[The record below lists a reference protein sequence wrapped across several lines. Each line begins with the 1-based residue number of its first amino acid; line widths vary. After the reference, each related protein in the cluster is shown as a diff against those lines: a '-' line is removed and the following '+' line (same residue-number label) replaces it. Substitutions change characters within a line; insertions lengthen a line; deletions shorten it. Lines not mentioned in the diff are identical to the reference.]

1 MAANMVCA
9 YYDRTV
15 DGGAEFSGM
24 ECASAPGFDD
34 SYNRYDVVRLN
45 MQEFLSAS
53 HEVEG
58 TLRLLQKG
66 GVLRDLARE
75 YHDLDLMTDAGL
87 PFATADIYGQIGRKF
102 VIVIDEWDCVMRE
115 KAYDHEAQ
123 RAYLDLLRLWL
134 KDRPY
139 VALCYMTGI
148 LPFKKYGTHSALNM
162 FSEFSMLASDE
173 MAPYMGF
180 TEEEVESL
188 CREWGRSL
196 TECRAWYDGY
206 RLYGTHGT
214 EVEAY
219 SPRSVVRSME
229 TGNFQSYWTQTET
242 FDALRRYI
250 DMDMDGLHER
260 VVRLVAGEAVEI
272 DPRTYS
278 NDMTTLNNA
287 DDVLTLL
294 VHLGY
299 LTFDVQARAA
309 FVPNREVM
317 GEFASSVSAGSGW
330 GEVARSISDSE
341 ALLDALV
348 SGDAT
353 AVAALAQI
361 RERGYDRGLD
371 GLAAGGDV
379 VLCGIAYD
387 PKAKTHSCV
396 IERA

>member
-1 MAANMVCA
+1 
-9 YYDRTV
+9 
-15 DGGAEFSGM
+15 
-24 ECASAPGFDD
+24 
-34 SYNRYDVVRLN
+34 
-45 MQEFLSAS
+45 
-53 HEVEG
+53 
-58 TLRLLQKG
+58 
-66 GVLRDLARE
+66 
-75 YHDLDLMTDAGL
+75 
-87 PFATADIYGQIGRKF
+87 
-102 VIVIDEWDCVMRE
+102 
-115 KAYDHEAQ
+115 
-123 RAYLDLLRLWL
+123 
-134 KDRPY
+134 
-139 VALCYMTGI
+139 
-148 LPFKKYGTHSALNM
+148 
-162 FSEFSMLASDE
+162 MLASDE

-214 EVEAY
+214 EVEAN

-229 TGNFQSYWTQTET
+229 TGNLQSCWTQTET

-250 DMDMDGLHER
+250 GMDMDGLHER

-299 LTFDVQARAA
+299 LTFDVQARVAL
-309 FVPNREVM
+309 VPNRKVM

-341 ALLDALV
+341 ALLVAGDAAAVAAGVERAHEDASSIIAYNGESSLAATLRLAFFSAVRRWRLV
-348 SGDAT
+348 REMPAGKGFADLTLVPLASAPAGTPGVVIGLKFDAT
-353 AVAALAQI
+353 AGEALAQI

-387 PKAKTHSCV
+387 PKAKAHSCV